1 MHHGNRLVRM
11 SYHPGP
17 MYARCNNE
25 KLEYSANFKNNSSN
39 DPTHAEARA
48 ILKAIKKA
56 YSKWPNMDILFVNT
70 DSLAVCHSMW
80 PPGIGRQN
88 RKITSKHPDS
98 LQIINSIKD
107 FIYKK
112 I

>member
-1 MHHGNRLVRM
+1 
-11 SYHPGP
+11 
-17 MYARCNNE
+17 
-25 KLEYSANFKNNSSN
+25 
-39 DPTHAEARA
+39 
-48 ILKAIKKA
+48 
-56 YSKWPNMDILFVNT
+56 MDILFVNT

-112 I
+112 NLIGRFKHVKAHQGGKDIRSWVNERCDENAKKQRLKSERQ